1 MGNRVWWH
9 RFSFF
14 TIPQHAQWKKCQ
26 DTWFNNLLFSW
37 ISNQIWSSLPDKVLL
52 TGSQIVNTRNDV
64 FTGKFAFISLFL
76 CRPMNRHILK
86 SVWVLKNFFHRLTLC
101 SESLLLLMK
110 QKKNKYKNSSA
121 WQHVILKLTVHI
133 ALCKCN
139 FSDFTALFFIFIIL
153 LQKVTSKQRD
163 LK

>member
-9 RFSFF
+9 CFSFF

-86 SVWVLKNFFHRLTLC
+86 SVWVLKMFFHRLTLC

-110 QKKNKYKNSSA
+110 QKKKINKKIHQLGSMSYSNWRYTLPFANATFQIS
-121 WQHVILKLTVHI
+121 LP
-133 ALCKCN
+133 C
-139 FSDFTALFFIFIIL
+139 FSF
-153 LQKVTSKQRD
+153 S
-163 LK
+163 